1 MICYVLAIGKQH
13 LGPRVV
19 LGPYG
24 IKSFWPRLFI
34 TSPDHLVCLE
44 FWLLTICTSTLHER
58 QSAHLHLVSALKYCI
73 NTNYGKYMYG
83 TVAFKNDRIHCSLRC
98 FGTVQSMMHKGK

>member
-24 IKSFWPRLFI
+24 IKSFG
-34 TSPDHLVCLE
+34 H
-44 FWLLTICTSTLHER
+44 
-58 QSAHLHLVSALKYCI
+58 
-73 NTNYGKYMYG
+73 
-83 TVAFKNDRIHCSLRC
+83 AFSLRHQITWFVLS
-98 FGTVQSMMHKGK
+98 FGCLLYVQVHCMKDKVHTYTLFQP